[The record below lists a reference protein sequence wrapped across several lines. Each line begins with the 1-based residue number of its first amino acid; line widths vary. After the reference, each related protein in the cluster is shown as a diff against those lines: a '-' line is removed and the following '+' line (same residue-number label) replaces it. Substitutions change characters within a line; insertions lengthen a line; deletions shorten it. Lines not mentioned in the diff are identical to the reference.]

1 MKTLAIMR
9 HAVAGRAGRDYDRP
23 LEPRGREQAALQAA
37 RMKAA
42 IGPVDIAITSGAART
57 RETLEAMRS
66 GGLEVGKE
74 IEIGS
79 LYAGSWRQVLKE
91 IRKLDPKAGTVLI
104 IGHEPT
110 VSVMAAMLSKEGN
123 RRLSQLSFGF
133 SAAQFVWGEV
143 EDWAS
148 LGSNTYDVEGIQRP
162 AM

>member
-37 RMKAA
+37 RMKKA
-42 IGPVDIAITSGAART
+42 IGRVDIAVTSGAART

-66 GGLEVGKE
+66 GGLEVGRE
-74 IEIGS
+74 VQIGS
-79 LYAGSWRQVLKE
+79 LYAGSWRQALKE
-91 IRKLDPKAGTVLI
+91 IQAIDPEANTVLV

-123 RRLSQLSFGF
+123 RSLSQLSFGF

-143 EDWAS
+143 EEWAT
-148 LGSNTYDVEGIQRP
+148 LGKHTYDVVGIQRP